1 MEYKEIIDK
10 IKPELDRVIEFLDRE
25 LAKIR
30 IGGASISLIEDVL
43 VDCFGQKMP
52 LKQLA
57 AISLPEPRQILIQ
70 PWDDSYIESIQKA
83 LEKTSIGASPIVDKN
98 SIRLSLPSLSEEFRQ
113 QLIKVISE
121 KKENAR
127 QTIRHWREEAW
138 KNIQDGFKAGEI
150 SEDNK
155 YKGKDKLQEL
165 VDKYNEKV
173 EEKTEKKKK
182 EVEI

>member
-1 MEYKEIIDK
+1 MDK
-10 IKPELDRVIEFLDRE
+10 AVDFLDKE

-30 IGGASISLIEDVL
+30 TSGASLSLIEDVL

-57 AISLPEPRQILIQ
+57 AISLSGPRQIVIQ
-70 PWDDSYIESIQKA
+70 PWDGSYLEAIQTAISKA
-83 LEKTSIGASPIVDKN
+83 NLGVNPIADKN
-98 SIRLSLPSLSEEFRQ
+98 LIRISFPPLNEEYRKN
-113 QLIKVISE
+113 LTKIISE

-127 QTIRHWREEAW
+127 KTIRHWREEAW
-138 KNIQDGFKAGEI
+138 KEIQTKERNGEL

-165 VDKYNEKV
+165 IDDYNKKI
-173 EEKTEKKKK
+173 EEKAEKKRR
-182 EVEI
+182 EIEL